1 MYEESLPKSQKI
13 QVTEFP
19 AIIQGDC
26 KRVLESIDE
35 VHNMVTSPP
44 YYNAREYSQWASL
57 YTYLHEM
64 YLAAQGSFQAL
75 QKGGVFFFNIG
86 DIFDNEK
93 IIVKSKM
100 GGKRIPLGAYIVLLF
115 QKAGFELLDNVIWD
129 KGEPQTNRHKN
140 DGNNVPYYQRPANC
154 YEHIFIFKKPGA
166 KLKLNQNK
174 KQLIDSNY
182 QKFIPVYKIG
192 PGGIN
197 RYGHTAPFPENVP
210 LLSLQCFTNEG
221 EIVLD
226 PFLGSG
232 TSVIAAA
239 KNKRNGLGI
248 ELMDEYVQLSS
259 KRANESG
266 ISVEIIDST
275 TGKSKTAKAT
285 QQLLKTF

>member
-1 MYEESLPKSQKI
+1 
-13 QVTEFP
+13 
-19 AIIQGDC
+19 
-26 KRVLESIDE
+26 
-35 VHNMVTSPP
+35 
-44 YYNAREYSQWASL
+44 
-57 YTYLHEM
+57 M
-64 YLAAQGSFQAL
+64 YLTAKGSFQAL

-100 GGKRIPLGAYIVLLF
+100 GGKRIPLGAYIILLF
-115 QKAGFELLDNVIWD
+115 QKAGFELLDNVVWD

-197 RYGHTAPFPENVP
+197 RYGHTAPFPETVP

-232 TSVIAAA
+232 TSVIVAEQC
-239 KNKRNGLGI
+239 KRKGLGI
-248 ELMDEYVQLSS
+248 ELKEEYVKLST
-259 KRANESG
+259 KRAQDRG
-266 ISVEIIDST
+266 ITIEIIDSV